1 MTLKKADRTTTTDL
15 EETMKMMADYLIPK
29 DEATD
34 DTEHHKKIGL
44 QAKEKIQTTEDREY
58 TTEEIKN
65 AIEELKP
72 KKSTRGRCH
81 HCRNISDSIQTN
93 PDNNLHNI

>member
-65 AIEELKP
+65 A
-72 KKSTRGRCH
+72 
-81 HCRNISDSIQTN
+81 
-93 PDNNLHNI
+93 